1 MTRKHPAQELEE
13 DVLVR
18 TSNMGQGRS
27 DYEAFHTL
35 SPAIHLRE
43 IHTHDFFELYIHL
56 NGFPRLYVDNKIVTP
71 QRGSLMIFP
80 PFVMHG
86 IISQDTIRNYERV
99 VLFISSGMLHQ
110 LGQGLLPLE
119 QRLLDCTRRTGY
131 HYQLDEA
138 ALSLCTT
145 CIDRVAQNTGDERPE
160 SRLADYA
167 AMTEFLLQI
176 LRVTQEAPMLQ
187 SAQPS
192 PDTIQRVMAYINEH
206 YAQPLTLEE
215 IADAFFI
222 SKSYL
227 SHEFVRYTNTSV
239 YEYIQFRRICGAK
252 LLIASA
258 VSLADALRH
267 GTTKGDEGEE
277 NRVLGFA
284 SRLANTKENPPLV
297 YIGSETKPA
306 SMIFTPERVVPEDT
320 SLLEYGILF
329 HDALF
334 IRIANAGW
342 DASQT
347 FKVKNLKFVSMPEYT
362 FEFSMADIAASAENN
377 GKQDAALFTKPIS
390 WNAERYNNG
399 FSQVWPAIPDTLEE
413 RQALERGE
421 TITRPEAP
429 EKTVTAFDATVSG
442 EAALSD
448 TALTITLT
456 FSEALRT
463 GEYAVGMDIAE
474 AWETAWNADG
484 TQMTLTVPA
493 DALNGQHT
501 VNLIIFRLM
510 DTDGNL
516 IGGPVELHLNF

>member
-1 MTRKHPAQELEE
+1 M
-13 DVLVR
+13 VLVLPD
-18 TSNMGQGRS
+18 GR
-27 DYEAFHTL
+27 E
-35 SPAIHLRE
+35 
-43 IHTHDFFELYIHL
+43 
-56 NGFPRLYVDNKIVTP
+56 V
-71 QRGSLMIFP
+71 
-80 PFVMHG
+80 
-86 IISQDTIRNYERV
+86 
-99 VLFISSGMLHQ
+99 
-110 LGQGLLPLE
+110 
-119 QRLLDCTRRTGY
+119 
-131 HYQLDEA
+131 A
-138 ALSLCTT
+138 A
-145 CIDRVAQNTGDERPE
+145 A
-160 SRLADYA
+160 
-167 AMTEFLLQI
+167 
-176 LRVTQEAPMLQ
+176 
-187 SAQPS
+187 
-192 PDTIQRVMAYINEH
+192 
-206 YAQPLTLEE
+206 
-215 IADAFFI
+215 
-222 SKSYL
+222 
-227 SHEFVRYTNTSV
+227 SHEGDVFTFTLTAEQSV
-239 YEYIQFRRICGAK
+239 YGRYELRTVGTDKAAHSVYF
-252 LLIASA
+252 SA